1 MTNIVGNL
9 LIFLSLSSS
18 FVSAYFYFKKKVSFF
33 LKSYLLSCLL
43 CFSSFF
49 FLIYCFV
56 VSDFSVSAVYQNSHS
71 TKPLIY
77 KIAGSW
83 GNHEGSMLLFTCIIA
98 IYGFVFFYTSKN
110 VESNFRNLTI
120 FFQNLLKIIF
130 LFYLFFLSNP
140 FDYVFSNPTEGL
152 GLNPI
157 LQDPLLLIHPPFLYF
172 GYIGFSLILS
182 LVLSG
187 LIINFFDKECII
199 FKKLGYSF
207 LDFFNR
213 GYLVRINMGI
223 L

>member
-83 GNHEGSMLLFTCIIA
+83 GNHEGSMLLFTSIIA

-130 LFYLFFLSNP
+130 LFYLFFLYNP
-140 FDYVFSNPTEGL
+140 FDYVFSNPTEVGQ
-152 GLNPI
+152 PI
-157 LQDPLLLIHPPFLYF
+157 LEPFIINTPPFLYF
-172 GYIGFSLILS
+172 SYIGFSLILS

-187 LIINFFDKECII
+187 LIKNFDKEWAS
-199 FKKLGYSF
+199 FSKLGYSF
-207 LDFFNR
+207 LDF
-213 GYLVRINMGI
+213 
-223 L
+223 